1 MGHSIY
7 DQRLTEMIDR
17 VAVEIK
23 KYSLGFISH
32 IKKLS
37 EIGIALSAER
47 NIEKILEMIVEE
59 AKQFTNADAGTLYLL
74 KDQNLHF
81 EILYNDT
88 MGVRLG
94 GTTGKPITLPPVPM
108 NKHSLSG
115 YVATTGEIINVPD
128 AYADTTYDFTGP
140 KKYDEQTGYHSESFL
155 VVPMR
160 DHENEVIGVL
170 QLINAKDRDTS
181 EVIPFSPEYEDIIFS
196 LASQAAVA
204 ITNVRLI
211 HNIESLLGSFVRVMA
226 AAIDERSPYNKNHTE
241 RVAYYT
247 VALAKKMNE
256 ISFGKYK
263 DCYFTEDELAELN
276 MAAWLHDVGKVTTPE
291 YIMDKPTKLSGIID
305 GIAIIETR
313 LQCFIAESEI
323 KCLKKMITKEV
334 FAEEKQKLSDYKD
347 FMHAINI
354 PAEYLDDQKLARLT
368 AIHTER
374 FTDSSGT
381 EKELITADEYEKL
394 SIRKGSLTD
403 KERDIMQNHV
413 IVTEKLLSKMPFIK
427 KYKQTPG
434 IAAGH
439 HEKING
445 LGYPKGLK
453 ADEIPLGARIM
464 AIADIFDA
472 LTAQD
477 RPYKKAMNPEQA
489 MKILEKAAAGGEI
502 DKDLLAIFRDYKVYE
517 IIGKIKEEFVD
528 ER

>member
-1 MGHSIY
+1 MSHSIY
-7 DQRLTEMIDR
+7 DQRLSEMIDR

-23 KYSLGFISH
+23 QYSLSFISH

-59 AKQFTNADAGTLYLL
+59 AKQFTNADAGTLYLV
-74 KDQNLHF
+74 KDEFLTF

-94 GTTGKPITLPPVPM
+94 GTTGNPVTLPPVGI

-128 AYADTTYDFTGP
+128 AYSDTTYDFTGP

-160 DHENEVIGVL
+160 DHENVIIGVL
-170 QLINAKDRDTS
+170 QLINAKDRDS
-181 EVIPFSPEYEDIIFS
+181 GEVIPFSPEYEDIIFS

-211 HNIESLLGSFVRVMA
+211 ENIENLLGSFVRVMA

-247 VALAKKMNE
+247 VALAKKLNE
-256 ISFGKYK
+256 ISCGKYK
-263 DCYFTEDELAELN
+263 DIYFTEEELAELN

-305 GIAIIETR
+305 GIGG
-313 LQCFIAESEI
+313 LQARFDMFTAESELKSFKK
-323 KCLKKMITKEV
+323 KCKADEFDKEKKKI
-334 FAEEKQKLSDYKD
+334 LSYRE
-347 FMHAINI
+347 FVTSINI
-354 PAEYLDDQKLARLT
+354 PTEYLDDQKLEFLNTIHGDRFIDSNDTEHVYLT
-368 AIHTER
+368 
-374 FTDSSGT
+374 D
-381 EKELITADEYEKL
+381 DEYHKL
-394 SIRKGSLTD
+394 SVRKGSLTD
-403 KERDIMQNHV
+403 EEREIMQNHV
-413 IVTEKLLSKMPFIK
+413 VVTGKLLEKMPFIK
-427 KYKQTPG
+427 KYEHAPG
-434 IAAGH
+434 IASGH

-445 LGYPKGLK
+445 QGYPQGLK
-453 ADEIPLGARIM
+453 GDDIPIGARIM

-477 RPYKKAMNPEQA
+477 RPYKKAMNLDAA

-502 DKDLLAIFRDYKVYE
+502 DKDLLAVFRDYKIYE
-517 IIGKIKEEFVD
+517 ITGVVKEEFGD